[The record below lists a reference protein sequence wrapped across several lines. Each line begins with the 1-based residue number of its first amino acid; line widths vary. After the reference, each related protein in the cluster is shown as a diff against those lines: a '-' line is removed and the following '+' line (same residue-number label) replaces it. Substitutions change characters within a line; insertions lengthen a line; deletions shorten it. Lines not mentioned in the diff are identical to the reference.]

1 MVFNICDLVFF
12 KVKHRA
18 RYGCE
23 GGSYYHNFDMN
34 KPYLVTDIHGQSIS
48 IQDLTDKKFHFIT
61 DANIKFCSKEECKLK
76 IRKLKLERIVNK

>member
-1 MVFNICDLVFF
+1 
-12 KVKHRA
+12 
-18 RYGCE
+18 
-23 GGSYYHNFDMN
+23 MN